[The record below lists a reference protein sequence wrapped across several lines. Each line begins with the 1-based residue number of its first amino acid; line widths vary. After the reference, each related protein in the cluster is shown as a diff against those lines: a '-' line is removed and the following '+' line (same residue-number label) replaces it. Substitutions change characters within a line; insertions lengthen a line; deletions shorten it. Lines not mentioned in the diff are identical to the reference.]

1 MEPILVTGA
10 TGKTG
15 NAVASE
21 LLRRGIPVRALVRS
35 LDARSERLY
44 EAGAEVVTVDL
55 FDSERLLGAMKGTS
69 RAYYC
74 PPWHPYMV
82 QSAVAFAVAA
92 REARL
97 QAIVGLTQWLA
108 SPAHP
113 SLLTRQSWLVDQLF
127 SMVPGAAHVIINPG
141 YFADNYLNLTVLRFV
156 AHLGVFP
163 SPTGTSRNA
172 PPSNEDIAR
181 VAVAA
186 LLDPA
191 RHAGRAY
198 HPTGPTLLSARDMAD
213 VLQRVF
219 GRRMRHLDM
228 PMWMFLKAM
237 RVSGFEAFE
246 QTGVRQYIAEHAR
259 GTWEIA
265 APSDHVYEVTGQQP
279 EDFETIVRRHAEHP
293 VLRRTFSNQLRA
305 IGEFMRI
312 GFTPAYDLDRFE
324 REQHFPVPQH
334 PRLAADSQTW
344 RAEHVPVDGS
354 AVASAGRAGPNSI
367 ATTEPE
373 ASAAWN

>member
-127 SMVPGAAHVIINPG
+127 SMVPGAAHVIINRG
-141 YFADNYLNLTVLRFV
+141 ISRTIISISRFSGLSLTWASFRVRRARVGTPRPQTKTSRALQSRRCSIPLGMLV
-156 AHLGVFP
+156 ARTARRGRHCYPLATW
-163 SPTGTSRNA
+163 PTSCNACSDGGCGTSICRCGC
-172 PPSNEDIAR
+172 S
-181 VAVAA
+181 
-186 LLDPA
+186 
-191 RHAGRAY
+191 
-198 HPTGPTLLSARDMAD
+198 
-213 VLQRVF
+213 
-219 GRRMRHLDM
+219 
-228 PMWMFLKAM
+228 
-237 RVSGFEAFE
+237 
-246 QTGVRQYIAEHAR
+246 
-259 GTWEIA
+259 
-265 APSDHVYEVTGQQP
+265 
-279 EDFETIVRRHAEHP
+279 
-293 VLRRTFSNQLRA
+293 
-305 IGEFMRI
+305 
-312 GFTPAYDLDRFE
+312 
-324 REQHFPVPQH
+324 
-334 PRLAADSQTW
+334 
-344 RAEHVPVDGS
+344 
-354 AVASAGRAGPNSI
+354 
-367 ATTEPE
+367 
-373 ASAAWN
+373 

>member
-1 MEPILVTGA
+1 
-10 TGKTG
+10 
-15 NAVASE
+15 
-21 LLRRGIPVRALVRS
+21 
-35 LDARSERLY
+35 
-44 EAGAEVVTVDL
+44 
-55 FDSERLLGAMKGTS
+55 
-69 RAYYC
+69 
-74 PPWHPYMV
+74 
-82 QSAVAFAVAA
+82 
-92 REARL
+92 
-97 QAIVGLTQWLA
+97 
-108 SPAHP
+108 
-113 SLLTRQSWLVDQLF
+113 
-127 SMVPGAAHVIINPG
+127 
-141 YFADNYLNLTVLRFV
+141 
-156 AHLGVFP
+156 
-163 SPTGTSRNA
+163 
-172 PPSNEDIAR
+172 
-181 VAVAA
+181 
-186 LLDPA
+186 
-191 RHAGRAY
+191 
-198 HPTGPTLLSARDMAD
+198 MAD

>member
-198 HPTGPTLLSARDMAD
+198 RPTGPTLLSARDMAD

-219 GRRMRHLDM
+219 GRRC
-228 PMWMFLKAM
+228 
-237 RVSGFEAFE
+237 
-246 QTGVRQYIAEHAR
+246 
-259 GTWEIA
+259 GT
-265 APSDHVYEVTGQQP
+265 
-279 EDFETIVRRHAEHP
+279 
-293 VLRRTFSNQLRA
+293 
-305 IGEFMRI
+305 
-312 GFTPAYDLDRFE
+312 
-324 REQHFPVPQH
+324 
-334 PRLAADSQTW
+334 
-344 RAEHVPVDGS
+344 
-354 AVASAGRAGPNSI
+354 SI
-367 ATTEPE
+367 CRCGC
-373 ASAAWN
+373 S

>member
-172 PPSNEDIAR
+172 PSNEDIAR

-198 HPTGPTLLSARDMAD
+198 RPTGPTLLSARDMAD
-213 VLQRVF
+213 VLQCVF
-219 GRRMRHLDM
+219 GRRVRHLDM

-237 RVSGFEAFE
+237 RVSGSRPSSKPACAS
-246 QTGVRQYIAEHAR
+246 TSPNMRAAR
-259 GTWEIA
+259 GKL
-265 APSDHVYEVTGQQP
+265 Q
-279 EDFETIVRRHAEHP
+279 RRP
-293 VLRRTFSNQLRA
+293 ITS
-305 IGEFMRI
+305 
-312 GFTPAYDLDRFE
+312 TK
-324 REQHFPVPQH
+324 
-334 PRLAADSQTW
+334 
-344 RAEHVPVDGS
+344 
-354 AVASAGRAGPNSI
+354 
-367 ATTEPE
+367 
-373 ASAAWN
+373 